1 VKPVAGGESAVEIER
16 IVMMKRLAVAIA
28 VLVLGAAMAMAEPMK
43 GKVTAIEGKK
53 VQIELTGEK
62 AAWLKKGA
70 PVKFKG
76 GVGRVLEIKD
86 AALTINSKSASKL
99 TVGDEIELDKGPAT
113 LQGC

>member
-1 VKPVAGGESAVEIER
+1 MLKRFLVA
-16 IVMMKRLAVAIA
+16 LAV
-28 VLVLGAAMAMAEPMK
+28 VTLGAAVALAEPMK
-43 GKVTAIEGKK
+43 GKVTAIDGKK

-76 GVGRVLEIKD
+76 GVGRVVEIKD
-86 AALTINSKSASKL
+86 AALTINSKNAAKL

-113 LQGC
+113 LEGC